1 MPDSDACMYIGF
13 QIIYGIGRGLS
24 MSTVSKQICSTPYCS
39 VFSLPLPPTRESC
52 VLSANQTP
60 CFFQPFVAVQNSL
73 SKKLIP
79 SAMSMLMF
87 SGNFFGAVAVV
98 ICQTV
103 YTNSLAELIPA
114 YAPDVDPQVV
124 INAGATKVRD
134 VVSPNQLP
142 EVMTAYAKSIDNIWY
157 LDCGLA
163 AVVFVFGWFLGFQ
176 DIRKKMD
183 VRKSRISLK

>member
-1 MPDSDACMYIGF
+1 
-13 QIIYGIGRGLS
+13 
-24 MSTVSKQICSTPYCS
+24 
-39 VFSLPLPPTRESC
+39 
-52 VLSANQTP
+52 
-60 CFFQPFVAVQNSL
+60 
-73 SKKLIP
+73 
-79 SAMSMLMF
+79 MLMF

-114 YAPDVDPQVV
+114 YAPDVDPQIV

-163 AVVFVFGWFLGFQ
+163 AVVFVFGWLLGFQ

>member
-24 MSTVSKQICSTPYCS
+24 MSTVSPLAASSPHSNTSIFVLLIKSH
-39 VFSLPLPPTRESC
+39 VSL
-52 VLSANQTP
+52 
-60 CFFQPFVAVQNSL
+60 QPFVAVQNSL

-87 SGNFFGAVAVV
+87 SGNFCGAVAVV

-103 YTNSLAELIPA
+103 YTNSLTELIPA
-114 YAPDVDPQVV
+114 YAPDVNPQVV
-124 INAGATKVRD
+124 INAGATKVRE

-142 EVMTAYAKSIDNIWY
+142 EVLTAYAKSIDNIWY

-183 VRKSRISLK
+183 VRRSRISLK